1 MKNIRLDYVNLACCL
16 LCLSLKDRR
25 LTADVVFFYK
35 VINDHIRLTFDY
47 RIHVLRDVNRECI
60 LRSLDT
66 PNLVTWYLRTNLFKY
81 SFMNRIVGQGNH
93 SAPS

>member
-25 LTADVVFFYK
+25 LIADVVFFYS
-35 VINDHIRLTFDY
+35 F
-47 RIHVLRDVNRECI
+47 RDVNREYI

-66 PNLVTWYLRTNLFKY
+66 PNLVTCYSRTNFFKY
-81 SFMNRIVGQGNH
+81 SFMNRIVGPGNH

>member
-25 LTADVVFFYK
+25 LIADVVFCYSF
-35 VINDHIRLTFDY
+35 
-47 RIHVLRDVNRECI
+47 RDVNREYI

-66 PNLVTWYLRTNLFKY
+66 PNLVACYSRTNLFKY